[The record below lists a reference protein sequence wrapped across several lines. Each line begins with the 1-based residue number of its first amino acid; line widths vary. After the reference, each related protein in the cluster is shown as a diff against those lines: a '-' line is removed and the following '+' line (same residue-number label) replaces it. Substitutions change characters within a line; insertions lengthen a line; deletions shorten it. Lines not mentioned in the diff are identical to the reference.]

1 MKKRFA
7 HVPRSTLSR
16 SCMKSRTG
24 LASAVENQIYQVTF
38 HDVLFD
44 RYTPAGTPGQP
55 MASNG
60 NVVEESSHYL
70 QASRV
75 LRRGAALTIA
85 AAVVA
90 VLAVREL
97 AVRVLHPDPAFTPLS
112 LGSLVVGT
120 IGCTMMAIYVF
131 VGMMSYS
138 NPVRT
143 WRRVSA
149 VVLILSFL
157 PCVFLAIS
165 HIMGGGWPEACA
177 LMTMHVVVW
186 ATCATLLPSLAITKH
201 RPKTQNPDRPL
212 SIL

>member
-1 MKKRFA
+1 M
-7 HVPRSTLSR
+7 V
-16 SCMKSRTG
+16 
-24 LASAVENQIYQVTF
+24 
-38 HDVLFD
+38 
-44 RYTPAGTPGQP
+44 
-55 MASNG
+55 SNG
-60 NVVEESSHYL
+60 ELIVEEPSHYL
-70 QASRV
+70 QPPRV
-75 LRRGAALTIA
+75 LWRASALTIA

-112 LGSLVVGT
+112 LGSPVIGT
-120 IGCTMMAIYVF
+120 IGCTVMAIYVF
-131 VGMMSYS
+131 VGMIPNP

-157 PCVFLAIS
+157 PCVLVAVA
-165 HIMGGGWPEACA
+165 HLMGGSWAEAFA

-186 ATCATLLPSLAITKH
+186 AICATLLPSLAITKH
-201 RPKTQNPDRPL
+201 APKAPAPGRPI